1 MTISDPLVSIC
12 IPTYN
17 RASMVHEAIQSAIS
31 QSYANLEILV
41 VDNAS
46 SDNIREIVA
55 SYQDSRLKLVINEK
69 NLGLFGNFNRCIEL
83 ARGKYIHILHSDD
96 AIDLTF
102 TETCVTFLESHPSVA
117 MTFTAADMLAG
128 GDSKPLIL
136 AEKNLVFQAP
146 EGFQK
151 ILLTRNFIVC
161 PSVMVRRDVYELAGS
176 FSLEYPFSSDYYQ
189 WLKISRRY
197 DIAYIADARVFYRQG
212 EHSESFRLQFTS
224 PAGYLD
230 TQKIYLQL
238 LIDLGDERKRYAVE
252 LNTAFRVFIF
262 DCLFAGFTR
271 SDTLKAGSAS
281 LFWGIALSVWGL
293 IQPQSFTDSVRKGLY
308 LLVIQSAGF
317 LMQFSWIRTVVR
329 KILYQKTVLY

>member
-1 MTISDPLVSIC
+1 MTDSNPLVSIC

-17 RASMVHEAIQSAIS
+17 RASMVREAIQSAIS
-31 QSYANLEILV
+31 QSYPNLEILV

-46 SDNIREIVA
+46 SDNISEVVE
-55 SYQDSRLKLVINEK
+55 SFHDSHLKLFVNKK

-83 ARGKYIHILHSDD
+83 AKGKYIHILHSDD
-96 AIDLTF
+96 SIDPAF
-102 TETCVTFLESHPSVA
+102 TETCVSFLEEHPTVA
-117 MTFTAADMLAG
+117 MTFTAADMLVG
-128 GDSKPLIL
+128 GNSKSLKL

-161 PSVMVRRDVYELAGS
+161 PSVMVRSDVYKQVGS
-176 FSLEYPFSSDYYQ
+176 FSLEYPFSSDFYQ
-189 WLKISRRY
+189 WLKISRLY

-212 EHSESFRLQFTS
+212 EHSESFRLLFSS

-230 TQKIYLQL
+230 TQKIYVQL
-238 LIDLGDERKRYAVE
+238 LLDLGDESRRYAVE

-271 SDTLKAGSAS
+271 SDTMKAGKSS
-281 LFWGIALSVWGL
+281 LLWGIALSVWGL
-293 IQPQSFTDSVRKGLY
+293 IQPQSMTDSLRKTWY
-308 LLVIQSAGF
+308 LLVIQIAGF
-317 LMQFSWIRTVVR
+317 LMQFSCIRIVVR
-329 KILYQKTVLY
+329 MILHRKTDLY